1 MQDKTIMLICSAGM
15 STSMLVKRM
24 QKAAEDKGL
33 NYNIFAVSL
42 SEYKEK
48 IEQEKIDAVLLGP
61 QIGYAKE
68 DLLKENYDFPVDVI
82 DMMTYGQFNGEKVL
96 EMAENMMEGFNN

>member
-1 MQDKTIMLICSAGM
+1 MQEKTIMLICSAGM

-24 QKAAEDKGL
+24 QKAAEEKGA

-48 IEQEKIDAVLLGP
+48 IETEKIDAILLGP
-61 QIGYAKE
+61 QIGYAKD
-68 DLLKENYDFPVDVI
+68 DLLKENYDFPIDVI

-96 EMAENMMEGFNN
+96 KMAEDMIEEFNK